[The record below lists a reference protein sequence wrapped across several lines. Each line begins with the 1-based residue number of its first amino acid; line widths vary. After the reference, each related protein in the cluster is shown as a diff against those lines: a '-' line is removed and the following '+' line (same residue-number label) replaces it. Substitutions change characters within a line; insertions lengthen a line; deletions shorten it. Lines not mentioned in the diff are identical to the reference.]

1 MDAISFKTPYDE
13 GEDVYNGT
21 EIASWMMKTER
32 GLEGQKGLTKH
43 WMILNITWTRP
54 GLDLSRQLE
63 EEETKI
69 LSHDLVC

>member
-1 MDAISFKTPYDE
+1 MDE
-13 GEDVYNGT
+13 GEDEHNST
-21 EIASWMMKTER
+21 ENSVLDDEDRER
-32 GLEGQKGLTKH
+32 IGRIKSLTKH
-43 WMILNITWTRP
+43 WMILNITWRRP